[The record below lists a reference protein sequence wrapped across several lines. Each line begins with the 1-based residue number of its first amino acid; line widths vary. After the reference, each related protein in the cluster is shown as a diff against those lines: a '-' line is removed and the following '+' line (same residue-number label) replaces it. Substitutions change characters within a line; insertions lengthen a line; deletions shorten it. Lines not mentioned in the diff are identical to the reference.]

1 MWGKAD
7 FLYWVEKLNIELIE
21 MLYFSMLSLT
31 KILNPV

>member
-7 FLYWVEKLNIELIE
+7 FLYWVEKFNIELIE
-21 MLYFSMLSLT
+21 MLYFLMLSLT